1 MFHCLGET
9 VLGALLAYGYGIHVL
24 VSLLHCNDEFK
35 STVLVVVLYRTD
47 LIASGHAYSYR
58 YSTVAYLLMED
69 FKD

>member
-1 MFHCLGET
+1 M
-9 VLGALLAYGYGIHVL
+9 LGALLAYWYGGIHLLVL
-24 VSLLHCNDEFK
+24 VSVLHCNDEFK